1 MTAFIKKQ
9 GPAFYFNILSA
20 AAGIVAFVAMV
31 VSSTMNEAYALN
43 SFPLFV
49 LGAIAGILLI
59 VIAVYAAN
67 RWGKL
72 RLCRD
77 TVRCGCRC
85 SFSAVIGGIIMNRV
99 LLIFRIIFLELR
111 QYARLERI
119 LCQCG
124 FPFACFVI
132 SIVLLIIG
140 SFLKSVK

>member
-67 RWGKL
+67 RWGNYDYVGTL
-72 RLCRD
+72 SGVAAVAL
-77 TVRCGCRC
+77 
-85 SFSAVIGGIIMNRV
+85 FSAVIGGIILNRV
-99 LLIFRIIFLELR
+99 LLISGLFSWNSGNTPGWNVF
-111 QYARLERI
+111 YARRI
-119 LCQCG
+119 
-124 FPFACFVI
+124 ACFVI